1 MNELYEMRLYALV
14 FPYSK
19 YLEAISHS
27 FETITKPLKY
37 KIGEAFCEGF
47 KSMFKLFRMDG

>member
-37 KIGEAFCEGF
+37 KIGEAFCEVNV
-47 KSMFKLFRMDG
+47 